1 MRYLIVFLCAFCSVS
16 AQTVRINEVVSS
28 NSIHFDEDGDTPDW
42 IELHNYGSQAVS
54 LENWSLSDNPDNL
67 DKWTFP
73 NLTLAP
79 NEYLLLWASSKDRAS
94 ITHARTLIN
103 RGNSF
108 KYLVPSSEPNSSW
121 KSLNFNDANWSN
133 GNSGFGYAD
142 GDDST
147 TLPNGT
153 RSIYLRKKFSITN
166 IESMSSLLLDI
177 DYDDAFVAYING
189 VEIAR
194 ANINGNPPA
203 YNATTITDREA
214 LIYQGGNPE
223 RYEVSNFRSLLN
235 EGENILSIQAHNIG
249 ANSSDFTVI
258 PFLSA
263 LFTTPSNLGI
273 TPPQILRLSSDENN
287 LHTNF
292 KIASDSETLSL
303 TSADGTL
310 VDQILIE
317 SLPANTS
324 LGRSRSS
331 NQLVIFSQT
340 TPAAQNATNSYLGVV
355 QSTVVFSEE
364 RGLLDGPISLQLSG
378 NNNGEIIRYET
389 GGKEPTATSAAYTN
403 PISINRNTVV
413 RAKIFLNNHLPS
425 QVYTRSY
432 ILNADHDLDVAMIST
447 DPAHFFNPNTGIYV
461 FGPSGTYDPWIPYFG
476 ANFWEDWERPI
487 HFSFYEKDSDA
498 FAEFN
503 AGVKIFGGWSR
514 GQNGQK
520 SMALFARGKYG
531 DSKFKH
537 PFFDALSYD
546 SFESMVLRNSGQDWM
561 RSSMKDITLTSLM
574 RRSGLD
580 FQEHNPVATYINGS
594 YWGMYNLREKINEH
608 MLASK
613 HNIDADEITLL
624 TNNAEEIEGSNDEY
638 RALINYI
645 RSTNLS
651 IDTNFEYVAERI
663 DLEEYA
669 LYQAAN
675 IFFGNTDWPGNNIKF
690 WKHPEGKWRWIMY
703 DTDFGFGPFWNTENY
718 EEDTLEFALDPNGPG
733 WPNPSWST
741 LLFRRLITNI
751 GFRNRFINRYADE
764 LNTRF
769 LSANVNAHIDQI
781 YQSIAPE
788 INAHYQ
794 RWKSDPSLTQNNPP
808 VIIENT
814 NNWVNYYVNIM
825 RNFADKRPSIAKNHI
840 QSKFNLPG
848 IHRLTISNPTQSQGF
863 VEINDNL
870 KIQTSNWSGDYFET
884 VPVALK
890 AIAAPGY
897 SFSHWSGDV
906 SSTEESIA
914 ISLNQPVKAVAN
926 FVVSNAPELLVINEI
941 HYTSSNDF
949 DPGDWVELYNPNATA
964 IDLSNWKLKDDDDTH
979 VYTFPENT
987 TIAAESYLIVA
998 KNTSSFSNIF
1008 PSITNYIGDFDFGF
1022 GNADSARIFD
1032 ENDILQDEVTYLS
1045 EAPWPNCT
1053 GSYGSTILLDAW
1065 DTDNSLAEN
1074 WSCHNGKGSPGTMNT
1089 NGPLPKTPLKIY
1101 PNPVETTLYITGFA
1115 SSSIVS
1121 IYSIT
1126 GALVLQQVATETID
1140 VSALDK
1146 GMYFVKIESEGEKTV
1161 QKFIK
1166 R

>member
-1 MRYLIVFLCAFCSVS
+1 MRYLIVYFCAFYSLT

-28 NSIHFDEDGDTPDW
+28 NSEYFDENGDTPDW
-42 IELHNYGSQAVS
+42 IELYNYGTQEVS
-54 LENWSLSDNPDNL
+54 LEGWSLSDNQDNL
-67 DKWTFP
+67 SKWNFP
-73 NLTLAP
+73 AMTLTP
-79 NEYLLLWASSKDRAS
+79 NQYLLLWASSKDRS
-94 ITHARTLIN
+94 FITHARTLIN
-103 RGNSF
+103 EGDNF
-108 KYLVPSSEPNSSW
+108 KYILPSSEPNSSW

-142 GDDST
+142 GDDT
-147 TLPNGT
+147 TVIPNGT
-153 RSIYLRKKFSITN
+153 QSIYLRKKFSITDIDN
-166 IESMSSLLLDI
+166 IASLILDI

-189 VEIAR
+189 VEVAR

-203 YNATTITDREA
+203 YNAGTTVDREA
-214 LIYQGGNPE
+214 MIYQGGYPE
-223 RYEVSNFRSLLN
+223 RYEISDFRSILN
-235 EGENILSIQAHNIG
+235 EGENILNIQAHNIS
-249 ANSSDFTVI
+249 ANSSDFTLI

-263 LFTTPSNLGI
+263 IFTNSSNLGI

-303 TSADGTL
+303 SNADETI
-310 VDQILIE
+310 VDQILVE
-317 SLPANTS
+317 NLPANTS
-324 LGRSRSS
+324 LGRSRST
-331 NQLVIFSQT
+331 NQLVIFSET
-340 TPAAQNATNSYLGVV
+340 TPAAQNATNSYLGAV

-364 RGLLDGPISLQLSG
+364 KGLLDGPISLQLSG

-389 GGKEPTATSAAYTN
+389 GGKEPTGTSAAYTN

-425 QVYTRSY
+425 KVFTKSY
-432 ILNADHDLDVAMIST
+432 ILNADHDIDVAMISA
-447 DPAHFFNPNTGIYV
+447 DPAHFFNQNTGIYV
-461 FGPSGTYDPWIPYFG
+461 FGPAGTYESWIPYFG
-476 ANFWEDWERPI
+476 ANFWEDWERPV

-537 PFFDALSYD
+537 PFFDALSYEN
-546 SFESMVLRNSGQDWM
+546 FESMVLRNSGQDWM

-574 RRSGLD
+574 RGSGLD

-645 RSTNLS
+645 SSTNLS
-651 IDTNFEYVAERI
+651 IDTNFEYVAEQI

-675 IFFGNTDWPGNNIKF
+675 IFIGNTDWPGNNIKF

-718 EEDTLEFALDPNGPG
+718 EQDTLEFALDPNGPG

-741 LLFRRLITNI
+741 LLFRKLITNI

-769 LSANVNAHIDQI
+769 LSENVNAHIDQI

-788 INAHYQ
+788 INAHYN
-794 RWKSDPSLTQNNPP
+794 RWKTDPSLTQSNVN
-808 VIIENT
+808 IENT
-814 NNWVNYYVNIM
+814 DGWVNYYVNVM
-825 RNFADKRPSIAKNHI
+825 RNFANNRPSIAKEHL

-848 IHRLTISNPTQSQGF
+848 IHGLTISNPTQSQGF

-890 AIAAPGY
+890 AVAAPGY

-914 ISLNQPVKAVAN
+914 ISLNQPVEAVAN
-926 FVVSNAPELLVINEI
+926 FVASDTPELLVINEI
-941 HYTSSNDF
+941 HYTSSNNF
-949 DPGDWVELYNPNATA
+949 NPGDWIELYNPNATT
-964 IDLSNWKLKDDDDTH
+964 IDLSNWKLSDDDDTH

-987 TIAAESYLIVA
+987 TIAAESYLVLA
-998 KNTSSFSNIF
+998 KNTSSFSNNF
-1008 PSITNYIGDFDFGF
+1008 PNITNIIGDFDFGF
-1022 GNADSARIFD
+1022 GNSDSARIFD
-1032 ENDILQDEVTYLS
+1032 ENDILQDEVIYLS
-1045 EAPWPNCT
+1045 DAPWPNCT
-1053 GSYGSTILLDAW
+1053 GSYGSTIRLNTW
-1065 DTDNSLAEN
+1065 DSDNSLAEN
-1074 WSCHNGKGSPGTMNT
+1074 WSCQNGKGSPGMLNT
-1089 NGPLPKTPLKIY
+1089 NEPSSKTAIKIY
-1101 PNPVETTLYITGFA
+1101 PNPVEDTLYILGTEN
-1115 SSSIVS
+1115 STLISV
-1121 IYSIT
+1121 YSIL
-1126 GALVLQQVATETID
+1126 GKLVLQQTVSKTLEIGKLRKGIYLVEINENGSSTIH
-1140 VSALDK
+1140 K
-1146 GMYFVKIESEGEKTV
+1146 IVKN
-1161 QKFIK
+1161 
-1166 R
+1166 